1 MAKRK
6 NAGGKGFRDLDLRG
20 ILELTDTTPEGFTD
34 GDLMEM
40 SASEPAPDSEE
51 DVEEAQPEN
60 NLTSDNRAEGLWL
73 LETASDFCYNR
84 DPSMIQELK
93 ESKQ

>member
-1 MAKRK
+1 M
-6 NAGGKGFRDLDLRG
+6 NLGE
-20 ILELTDTTPEGFTD
+20 IQELIDNVQEELPED
-34 GDLMEM
+34 DLMEM

-60 NLTSDNRAEGLWL
+60 KLTSDNRAEGLWL

-84 DPSMIQELK
+84 DPSMIRELK
-93 ESKQ
+93 LK